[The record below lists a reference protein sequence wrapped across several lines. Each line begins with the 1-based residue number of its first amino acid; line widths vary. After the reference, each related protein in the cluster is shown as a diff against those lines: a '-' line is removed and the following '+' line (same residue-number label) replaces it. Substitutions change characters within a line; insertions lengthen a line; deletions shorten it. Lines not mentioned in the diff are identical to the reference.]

1 MKRRLTRWMILLFAP
16 TLMVLSIF
24 MSKYSF
30 EMAMRREQERV
41 QLTEALIAMQLQ
53 ETVSAMEYEEI
64 VQAARQ
70 YRRAYAAQGIE
81 LIFCYNRLPLGEA
94 TLPNRNYDALL
105 TGGRKAMLDTL
116 SSPQQYVIAEP
127 LTKQVTML
135 LLRDVSDLYEMRA
148 ELVKTFLLVSL
159 LGSALIATASRM
171 IAGRFV
177 RPVEELTKAAEAL
190 AAGGSAEQLPVRRG
204 DELGVL
210 ARSFDDMRSAV
221 QSREEALREEA
232 ARRQAMLDALAHEMR
247 TPLCSLLGNARLLQ
261 MPLSETERSE
271 IAETMASEIK
281 RLSVM
286 DEQLMKL
293 TQLRNETPEWEQVA
307 LRPLLCE
314 TARRVQAQANGV
326 ALRVAEADGVVTGD
340 RELLALLA
348 DNLTVNA
355 VRASAPGQTVT
366 LTAHCGGFTV
376 ADEGVGMT
384 QEQLAHIF
392 EPFYKA
398 DKARARA
405 QGGAGLGLTVCRQIA
420 QMHHGELRV
429 SSTPGQGTQVDFTTL
444 LHAVADFVTPFAV
457 SCPQEV
463 SHPRKPNDG

>member
-116 SSPQQYVIAEP
+116 SSPQQYVIAET

-190 AAGGSAEQLPVRRG
+190 AAGGSAEQFRVRRG

-463 SHPRKPNDG
+463 SHP

>member
-16 TLMVLSIF
+16 TLMALSIF

-30 EMAMRREQERV
+30 EMVMRREQERV

-70 YRRAYAAQGIE
+70 YRRAYAVQGIE

-116 SSPQQYVIAEP
+116 SSPQRYVIAEP

-135 LLRDVSDLYEMRA
+135 LLRDVSDLYAMRA

-159 LGSALIATASRM
+159 LGLALIAAASRM

-261 MPLSETERSE
+261 MPLPETERSE

-293 TQLRNETPEWEQVA
+293 TQLCNETPEWEEVA

-326 ALRVAEADGVVTGD
+326 AIRVAEADGVVTGD

-355 VRASAPGQTVT
+355 MRASAPGQTVT

-376 ADEGVGMT
+376 ADDGIGMT
-384 QEQLAHIF
+384 QEQQAHIF

-420 QMHHGELRV
+420 QMHYGELRV
-429 SSTPGQGTQVDFTTL
+429 SSTPGQGTQVDFTTS
-444 LHAVADFVTPFAV
+444 LHAVADFVTLFAV

-463 SHPRKPNDG
+463 SHP

>member
-463 SHPRKPNDG
+463 SHP

>member
-177 RPVEELTKAAEAL
+177 RPVEELTKAAETL

-261 MPLSETERSE
+261 MPLPETERSE

-348 DNLTVNA
+348 DNLTVNT
-355 VRASAPGQTVT
+355 VRASTPGQTVT

-463 SHPRKPNDG
+463 SHP